1 MSRVVVFETVRR
13 HLTSVLVI
21 VFLGLLLILGLASSR
36 FERPSMWLSF
46 VTLLA
51 IAAGAGLI
59 GPEFSS
65 GTLQLILVK
74 PINRAV
80 YLVSRV
86 TGVLLFVTIAALLAF
101 AGEVTGRL
109 LWGGRELIDNSAI
122 LLVNTLSEAAMIC
135 ALLAL
140 FGSFLRSY
148 FHVALYFLIQIV
160 LTVIQ
165 GILGAM
171 KLAREGLALWI
182 TQFIERHPIVLQALA
197 WVERNLFPEAPQ
209 TFDRDWL
216 LMVWSN
222 VLIAIVLACFLF
234 RNREVPYGAD

>member
-13 HLTSVLVI
+13 LLSSVIVM
-21 VFLGLLLILGLASSR
+21 VFLGLLLILGIASSR

-46 VTLLA
+46 ITLLA
-51 IAAGAGLI
+51 LGAGAGLI

-80 YLVSRV
+80 YLISRV
-86 TGVLLFVTIAALLAF
+86 AGVWLFVTIAGLLAF
-101 AGEVTGRL
+101 AGEIAGRL
-109 LWGGRELIDNSAI
+109 IWGGAELIDNSAMAF
-122 LLVNTLSEAAMIC
+122 LNVLSEAAMIC

-140 FGSFLRSY
+140 FGSFMRAY

-160 LTVIQ
+160 LTIIR
-165 GILGAM
+165 GILTTM
-171 KLAREGLALWI
+171 KVAREGFGASV
-182 TQFIERHPIVLQALA
+182 TQFLERNPIVMKSLEAI
-197 WVERNLFPEAPQ
+197 ERNLFPEAPPA
-209 TFDRDWL
+209 FDRQWM

-222 VLIAIVLACFLF
+222 VLIAIVLACLCF